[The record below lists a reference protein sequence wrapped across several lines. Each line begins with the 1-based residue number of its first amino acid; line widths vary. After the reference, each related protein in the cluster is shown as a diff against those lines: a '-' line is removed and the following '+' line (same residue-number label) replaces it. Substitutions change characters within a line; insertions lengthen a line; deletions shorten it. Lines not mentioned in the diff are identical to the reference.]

1 MMALISSSCY
11 VCGCIISNEQRTD
24 NTIVFFFLPVV
35 TRGIAAKKKSHWTQ
49 KKEARRE
56 VLNALWALQCG
67 SPKPF
72 SRMRLVSNYIEMNG
86 EQYWIHIRVLVTEI
100 RQCPSAKLQGDNR
113 NLASPEN

>member
-11 VCGCIISNEQRTD
+11 VCGCIMSNEQRTD
-24 NTIVFFFLPVV
+24 NIIVFLSFLWSLEVLQQ
-35 TRGIAAKKKSHWTQ
+35 KKKSHWTQ

-86 EQYWIHIRVLVTEI
+86 EQYWIHIRVLVSEI
-100 RQCPSAKLQGDNR
+100 HQCPSAKLQGDNR